1 MVHFTDN
8 WIDSEF
14 LMLLGLTIWLLYHQ
28 TFFYRSI
35 YIWKVISYFQD
46 LIYKLDEDNSSMK
59 TKNTGIAMEMFTESA
74 CTFCTY
80 IYSNLALD

>member
-1 MVHFTDN
+1 
-8 WIDSEF
+8 
-14 LMLLGLTIWLLYHQ
+14 MLLGPTIWLLYHQ
-28 TFFYRSI
+28 FFFFFFTDQFIFEKLYP
-35 YIWKVISYFQD
+35 ISKI
-46 LIYKLDEDNSSMK
+46 LIYELDEDNSSMK

>member
-1 MVHFTDN
+1 
-8 WIDSEF
+8 
-14 LMLLGLTIWLLYHQ
+14 MLLGPTIWLLYHQ
-28 TFFYRSI
+28 IFFTDQFIFEKLYP
-35 YIWKVISYFQD
+35 ISKI
-46 LIYKLDEDNSSMK
+46 LIYELDEDNSSMK